1 MNNDIVE
8 PGAAVTLRAG
18 DAEAALY
25 PAAGGRLGQ
34 IVANGRELLRGPEH
48 AASGWAMWG
57 AYALV
62 PWSNR
67 IPGGTFSFAG
77 ETITV
82 PVNFDDGSAI
92 HGLAAQA
99 AWTVVEATASTAEL
113 EIELECDRYLVTGT
127 QRFALTADGLDH
139 TVGVSNRA
147 PWSVPV
153 GLGIHPWFVL
163 GPVRVPADETWRGE
177 GPMPD
182 GPPYPVPPELDLR
195 TKRTP
200 PLMDR
205 CYCALTDTVAEI
217 GDLTLSWDG
226 PVTDVVVYTGTPGW
240 VCVEPVTMATDAFR
254 LAESG
259 FDGTPMAGTGIV
271 ALDEGDTLSVT
282 YRYAWA

>member
-1 MNNDIVE
+1 M
-8 PGAAVTLRAG
+8 
-18 DAEAALY
+18 
-25 PAAGGRLGQ
+25 
-34 IVANGRELLRGPEH
+34 
-48 AASGWAMWG
+48 
-57 AYALV
+57 
-62 PWSNR
+62 
-67 IPGGTFSFAG
+67 
-77 ETITV
+77 
-82 PVNFDDGSAI
+82 
-92 HGLAAQA
+92 
-99 AWTVVEATASTAEL
+99 
-113 EIELECDRYLVTGT
+113 ECDRYLVTGT
-127 QRFALTADGLDH
+127 QRFALTPDGLDH
-139 TVGVSNRA
+139 TVGVNNRA
-147 PWSVPV
+147 PWRVPV

-163 GPVRVPADETWRGE
+163 GPVRVPADETWHGE

-259 FDGTPMAGTGIV
+259 FDGTPDARHRHRRPRRGRHPVGHLPLRLGLTRRHLV
-271 ALDEGDTLSVT
+271 TLASHRPIWSPTFSISRTDSDQIGAVRT
-282 YRYAWA
+282 ATPERRRPP

>member
-1 MNNDIVE
+1 MNDDIVE
-8 PGAAVTLRAG
+8 PGPAVTLRAG

-67 IPGGTFSFAG
+67 IPGGTFTFAG

-82 PVNFDDGSAI
+82 PVNFADGSAI

-99 AWTVVEATASTAEL
+99 AWDVVEATASTAEL

-127 QRFALTADGLDH
+127 QRFALTPDGLDH
-139 TVGVSNRA
+139 TVGVNNRA
-147 PWSVPV
+147 PWRVPV

-163 GPVRVPADETWRGE
+163 GPVRVPADETWHGE

>member
-1 MNNDIVE
+1 
-8 PGAAVTLRAG
+8 
-18 DAEAALY
+18 
-25 PAAGGRLGQ
+25 
-34 IVANGRELLRGPEH
+34 
-48 AASGWAMWG
+48 MWG

-67 IPGGTFSFAG
+67 IPGGTFTFAG

-99 AWTVVEATASTAEL
+99 AWDVVEATDATAEL
-113 EIELECDRYLVTGT
+113 QIELECDRYLVTGT
-127 QRFALTADGLDH
+127 QRFALTPDGLDH
-139 TVGVSNRA
+139 TVGVTNRA
-147 PWSVPV
+147 PWRVPV

-195 TKRTP
+195 TKRIP

-259 FDGTPMAGTGIV
+259 FDGTPMPGTGIV